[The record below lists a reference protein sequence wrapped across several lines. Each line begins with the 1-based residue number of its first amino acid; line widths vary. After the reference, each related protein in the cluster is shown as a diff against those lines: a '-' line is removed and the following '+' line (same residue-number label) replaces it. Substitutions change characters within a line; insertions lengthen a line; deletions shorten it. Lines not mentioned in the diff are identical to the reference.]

1 MSDTILSGTWIQHPI
16 YQDYYFSNN
25 GEVMSR
31 KNGNFRMLKGTVCGQ
46 SGYRAICVEGK
57 KKIYI
62 HRTVCELFNGPPKEG
77 HQCRHL
83 DGNNTNNKASNL
95 MWGTAIENA
104 RDKFL
109 HGTVGAGERN
119 SMAKLTSEQ
128 VKKIRELRQQ
138 NNTPYYKLAKQ
149 FNVSTM
155 TAFRAATQRSW
166 K

>member
-1 MSDTILSGTWIQHPI
+1 
-16 YQDYYFSNN
+16 
-25 GEVMSR
+25 MSR

-46 SGYRAICVEGK
+46 SGSRAICVEGQ

-128 VKKIRELRQQ
+128 VKKIRELREANDEQIDKIDVQ
-138 NNTPYYKLAKQ
+138 HKANLVADYNLRLKRLGAALNEEQPPAEGAEDGKQ
-149 FNVSTM
+149 
-155 TAFRAATQRSW
+155 
-166 K
+166 